1 MADPILTVTPSN
13 NNFCAGGNTTL
24 STAVTGGLGTNSY
37 QWQQYIGTTMDKY
50 CRCNRRKFIQLQ
62 ISLPQRVI
70 EQNLTQNVSGCAA
83 STISAI
89 TVKPLPNI
97 TTNPALPKY
106 CVGGTVSIA
115 AAGGSNYSWSPA
127 TGLSAATGSPIVASG
142 TISTTYSLTGTG
154 TNGCTKTIA
163 VPVTVNQDPGIGGN
177 RRKFGVCG

>member
-1 MADPILTVTPSN
+1 
-13 NNFCAGGNTTL
+13 
-24 STAVTGGLGTNSY
+24 
-37 QWQQYIGTTMDKY
+37 MDKY
-50 CRCNRRKFIQLQ
+50 RRGNKCKFIRLQ
-62 ISLPQRVI
+62 TFCTTNYRAKSNPKSIRLCGFDYFGDYG
-70 EQNLTQNVSGCAA
+70 ETFA
-83 STISAI
+83 
-89 TVKPLPNI
+89 NI

-127 TGLSAATGSPIVASG
+127 TGLSVATGSPVVASG

-177 RRKFGVCG
+177 RRKFGMSG